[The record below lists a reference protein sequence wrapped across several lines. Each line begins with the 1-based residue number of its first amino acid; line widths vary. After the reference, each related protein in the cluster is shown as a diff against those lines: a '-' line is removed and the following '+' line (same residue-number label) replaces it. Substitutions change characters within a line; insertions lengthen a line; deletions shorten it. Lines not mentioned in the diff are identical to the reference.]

1 MKKLVDKVAI
11 VTGGGSGIGQA
22 IAILFAKEGAKV
34 VVADIDVIGGQNTV
48 DKIISLG
55 AEAFFVESNTSDAKE
70 QEILVQKTIQKY
82 GKLDIACNNAGIGGS
97 SHPTGDYPIEDWD
110 KVISVNLSGVFYGMK
125 YQIKAM
131 LENGKGNII
140 NMSSILG
147 TVGFAQAGAYTAAKH
162 GVLGLTKTAALEY
175 GTQHIRINAICPGFI
190 KTPLLDK
197 SLNEESL
204 TYIASKHAMMRLGTS
219 EEVAQL
225 ALWLASDDS
234 SFVTGS
240 EYLIDGG
247 YTAQ

>member
-82 GKLDIACNNAGIGGS
+82 GKLDIACNNVGIGGS

-175 GTQHIRINAICPGFI
+175 GTQHIRLNAICP
-190 KTPLLDK
+190 
-197 SLNEESL
+197 
-204 TYIASKHAMMRLGTS
+204 
-219 EEVAQL
+219 
-225 ALWLASDDS
+225 
-234 SFVTGS
+234 
-240 EYLIDGG
+240 
-247 YTAQ
+247 

>member
-34 VVADIDVIGGQNTV
+34 VVSDIDVTGGQNTV

-55 AEAFFVESNTSDAKE
+55 SEAFFVESNTSDAKE

-140 NMSSILG
+140 NISSILG

-175 GTQHIRINAICPGFI
+175 GTQNIRINAICPGFI

-204 TYIASKHAMMRLGTS
+204 TYIASKHALMRLGTS

-225 ALWLASDDS
+225 ALWLASDDA

>member
-204 TYIASKHAMMRLGTS
+204 TYISSKHAMMRLGTS

>member
-34 VVADIDVIGGQNTV
+34 VVSDIDVTEGHNTV
-48 DKIISLG
+48 NKIISLG
-55 AEAFFVESNTSDAKE
+55 AEAFFVESNTSDAKA

-140 NMSSILG
+140 NISSILG

-175 GTQHIRINAICPGFI
+175 GTQNIRINAICPGFI

-204 TYIASKHAMMRLGTS
+204 GYIASKHALNRLGTS

-225 ALWLASDDS
+225 ALWLASDDA

>member
-34 VVADIDVIGGQNTV
+34 VVADIDDLGGQITV
-48 DKIISLG
+48 EKIIRLG
-55 AEAFFVESNTSDAKE
+55 AEAIYVHSNSMIARDN
-70 QEILVQKTIQKY
+70 EILVEKTLKHF

-175 GTQHIRINAICPGFI
+175 GTKHIRINAICPGFI

>member
-1 MKKLVDKVAI
+1 M
-11 VTGGGSGIGQA
+11 
-22 IAILFAKEGAKV
+22 
-34 VVADIDVIGGQNTV
+34 
-48 DKIISLG
+48 
-55 AEAFFVESNTSDAKE
+55 
-70 QEILVQKTIQKY
+70 
-82 GKLDIACNNAGIGGS
+82 
-97 SHPTGDYPIEDWD
+97 
-110 KVISVNLSGVFYGMK
+110 ISVNLSGVFYGMK

>member
-1 MKKLVDKVAI
+1 
-11 VTGGGSGIGQA
+11 
-22 IAILFAKEGAKV
+22 
-34 VVADIDVIGGQNTV
+34 
-48 DKIISLG
+48 
-55 AEAFFVESNTSDAKE
+55 
-70 QEILVQKTIQKY
+70 
-82 GKLDIACNNAGIGGS
+82 
-97 SHPTGDYPIEDWD
+97 
-110 KVISVNLSGVFYGMK
+110 MK

-175 GTQHIRINAICPGFI
+175 GTKHIRINAICPGFI

>member
-34 VVADIDVIGGQNTV
+34 VVSDIDVTGGQNTV

-55 AEAFFVESNTSDAKE
+55 SEAFFVESNTSDAKE

-140 NMSSILG
+140 NISSILG

-175 GTQHIRINAICPGFI
+175 GTQNIRINAICPGFI

-204 TYIASKHAMMRLGTS
+204 TSIASKHALMRLGTS

-225 ALWLASDDS
+225 ALWLASDDA

>member
-34 VVADIDVIGGQNTV
+34 VVSDIDVTGGQNTV

-55 AEAFFVESNTSDAKE
+55 SEAFFVESNTSDAKE

-97 SHPTGDYPIEDWD
+97 SHSTGDYPIEDWD
-110 KVISVNLSGVFYGMK
+110 KVISINLSGVFYGMK

-140 NMSSILG
+140 NISSILG

-175 GTQHIRINAICPGFI
+175 GTQNIRINAICPGFI

-204 TYIASKHAMMRLGTS
+204 TYIASKHALMRLGTS

-225 ALWLASDDS
+225 ALWLASDDA

>member
-34 VVADIDVIGGQNTV
+34 VVADIDVTGSQNTV

-55 AEAFFVESNTSDAKE
+55 AEAFFVESNTSVAKE

-175 GTQHIRINAICPGFI
+175 GTQNIRINAICPGFI

-204 TYIASKHAMMRLGTS
+204 SYLASKHAMMRLGTS

>member
-22 IAILFAKEGAKV
+22 IAILFTKEGAKV

-204 TYIASKHAMMRLGTS
+204 TYISSKHAMMRLGTS